1 MKNKFLILY
10 KFLIIFFISS
20 TLLAEN
26 LKIESSEVKI
36 DKKILILFLKEKSKR
51 QMKKIIA

>member
-36 DKKILILFLKEKSKR
+36 DKKKFLYYF
-51 QMKKIIA
+51 

>member
-36 DKKILILFLKEKSKR
+36 DKKNSY
-51 QMKKIIA
+51 IIFKGKNQSVR

>member
-36 DKKILILFLKEKSKR
+36 DKKNSY
-51 QMKKIIA
+51 IIF